1 MKCALFWSGGKDS
14 LLALDRARRCGLD
27 VRALANIYEGNT
39 GRVRFH
45 GVRKEMIAAQAEALG
60 LELLQDHT
68 HPRNFEQTFQSLLV
82 TLKAS
87 GFGGIVFGNI
97 HLADIRAW
105 YEERTRALGFEHVEP
120 LWGCEPA
127 SLLREFIARGHLARI
142 VSVNLAC
149 GRREWIGRD
158 FSEAF
163 AAELERTPGVDA
175 CGERGEYHSFAY
187 GGPLFRKPLALE
199 EQPAP
204 ETLEIENHLVLD
216 IQLAGETASAESTF

>member
-1 MKCALFWSGGKDS
+1 MKYALFWSGGKDS
-14 LLALDRARRCGLD
+14 LLALDRARRFGLD
-27 VRALANIYEGNT
+27 VRALANIYEANT

-60 LELLQDHT
+60 LELLQGHT

-87 GFGGIVFGNI
+87 GFGGIAFGNI

-127 SLLREFIARGHLARI
+127 SLLREFIVRGHLARI

-149 GRREWIGRD
+149 GRREWLGRD
-158 FSEAF
+158 FTGAF
-163 AAELERTPGVDA
+163 ADELERTPGVDA

-187 GGPLFRKPLALE
+187 GGPLFPKPLLLE
-199 EQPAP
+199 DQPPP
-204 ETLEIENHLVLD
+204 ETLEIENHLILD
-216 IQLAGETASAESTF
+216 ISPTRQTGLAQSV